1 MRSLASI
8 AFLGVLV
15 TASATAASGLGPWK
29 FGMSR
34 DEVKAISQFGPY
46 KSFSNGDLEIHAYEF
61 DRQKRNVQFFFDGR
75 GLNRIEINYYEDREP
90 AQATAAFRDVC
101 EYYRRE
107 YGQVEAK
114 FFNEPQNA
122 DCMTIAEAAT
132 AQVEKTG
139 KVQIA
144 PPHSSSDLRSFSSYR
159 INNVLGTKFYSVVLY
174 LDPSNRDTMPKVPTL
189 LAKPEQQ

>member
-61 DRQKRNVQFFFDGR
+61 DRQQRN
-75 GLNRIEINYYEDREP
+75 
-90 AQATAAFRDVC
+90 
-101 EYYRRE
+101 
-107 YGQVEAK
+107 EAK

-144 PPHSSSDLRSFSSYR
+144 PPRSSSDLRSFSSYR